1 MRPVPP
7 TSRVAAPAGFRL
19 GVFPSGGCLRW
30 SSLGL
35 LLTLAACG
43 TPAVLRGPPDA
54 ASMETPTTLPMPAI
68 AEPTGEPPIT
78 LQPPTPPAA
87 PQSDLAAMP

>member
-7 TSRVAAPAGFRL
+7 TPRVAAPAGF
-19 GVFPSGGCLRW
+19 PPGGCWR
-30 SSLGL
+30 SASLGL
-35 LLTLAACG
+35 LLALAACG

-54 ASMETPTTLPMPAI
+54 ASMETPATLPMPAI

-78 LQPPTPPAA
+78 LQPPTPPEG
-87 PQSDLAAMP
+87 PRSDPAAMP